1 VTPGHPFWFAQ
12 SQNAA
17 VTALGIGAPKPTTS
31 STPKV
36 LGYRKIVVR
45 AQARSNSGL
54 QRQYGSIVERAL
66 CWGTSRWPLR
76 QASGTESQQGKSL
89 FIPSEVFIRSCLA
102 GCGPNLRRFYFVR
115 VERVKPFNSLHREL
129 ARSQMAEGLLA
140 WAAISGMVA
149 FPTSRRQLRRP
160 SRTVRS
166 ARALLGSARPS
177 IVSLA
182 GKTHFFL

>member
-1 VTPGHPFWFAQ
+1 V
-12 SQNAA
+12 
-17 VTALGIGAPKPTTS
+17 
-31 STPKV
+31 
-36 LGYRKIVVR
+36 
-45 AQARSNSGL
+45 
-54 QRQYGSIVERAL
+54 
-66 CWGTSRWPLR
+66 
-76 QASGTESQQGKSL
+76 
-89 FIPSEVFIRSCLA
+89 
-102 GCGPNLRRFYFVR
+102 RRFYFGR